1 MADHQASTS
10 DKLSELDDA
19 SSANK
24 QLKQA
29 LAAAQATIA
38 DLNQKMQEANRVN
51 DSQQQT
57 FNNQKTEVEK
67 AKEQVLSSQQ
77 MMTELRNENIQ
88 LSKQMNF
95 IKNSSTSTIERLTTN
110 SEQAL
115 AKIKQLESSLIN
127 EQTDAKKAISEN
139 KRLAEQLDF
148 IKQNSATTFER
159 LTKSAEHA
167 ANKARQ
173 LEAELKTATAL
184 AEQLK
189 VENAKLT
196 NQKQF
201 V

>member
-1 MADHQASTS
+1 
-10 DKLSELDDA
+10 
-19 SSANK
+19 
-24 QLKQA
+24 
-29 LAAAQATIA
+29 
-38 DLNQKMQEANRVN
+38 MQEANRVN